1 MPSPS
6 MSASSRRSGFTIV
19 ELLVVMAIIAALMG
33 LLLVGLQS
41 ARRAG
46 KVTNER
52 NNLAQVYKAWMQY
65 AGSHDD
71 SALPGYIDPTVQE
84 DNWRVKYKAKDG
96 TAIPSIYAANYPH
109 RLLSYLDHAY
119 PVLYDYIEAD
129 DDDFFKATLPDG
141 SLNTAGVETMALA
154 PAFGYNGY
162 YVGGYWRSVNGS
174 ANLRFGNAVWQNA
187 AGDDVIGKVVATKT
201 GNVANPSQLVI
212 FCGAATRGP
221 GIYKKD
227 GENDP
232 GAALVVP
239 HILAQTDIWRPSDG
253 TTFGSVQTSSASL
266 LSHFPTLATSFT
278 LAQSGGAAM
287 EVVASGSFG
296 VPHRRFANQVSVV
309 HADGS
314 TVGAGLGELLDQ
326 SRWTDAAFDSANR
339 LNFTH
344 TDPAQ

>member
-1 MPSPS
+1 MSSPS
-6 MSASSRRSGFTIV
+6 MSASTRRSGFTIV
-19 ELLVVMAIIAALMG
+19 ELLVVMAIIATLIG

-65 AGSHDD
+65 ASSHDD
-71 SALPGYIDPTVQE
+71 SALPGYIEPTVQE
-84 DNWRVKYKAKDG
+84 MNWKVKYKSRDG
-96 TAIPSIYAANYPH
+96 TTIPSLYAANYPH
-109 RLLSYLDHAY
+109 RLLSYLDHSY
-119 PVLYDYIEAD
+119 QVLYDYIEAD
-129 DDDFFKATLPDG
+129 DDDFFRATLPDG
-141 SLNTAGVETMALA
+141 SFNTVGVETMALA

-162 YVGGYWRSVNGS
+162 YIGGYWRSVNGS
-174 ANLRFGNAVWQNA
+174 PNLRFGNAVWDNA
-187 AGDDVIGKVVATKT
+187 AGVEIIGKVVATKT
-201 GNVANPSQLVI
+201 SNVADPSRFVV

-239 HILAQTDIWRPSDG
+239 HILAEENIWNPSDG
-253 TTFGSVQTSSASL
+253 SNFGNVQMSSASL
-266 LSHFPTLATSFT
+266 LSHFPTLATTFS
-278 LAQSGGAAM
+278 LAQSAGAAM

-296 VPHRRFANQVSVV
+296 VPHRRFANQVSVA

-326 SRWTDAAFDSANR
+326 SRWMNAAFDAANR
-339 LNFTH
+339 TTFTH